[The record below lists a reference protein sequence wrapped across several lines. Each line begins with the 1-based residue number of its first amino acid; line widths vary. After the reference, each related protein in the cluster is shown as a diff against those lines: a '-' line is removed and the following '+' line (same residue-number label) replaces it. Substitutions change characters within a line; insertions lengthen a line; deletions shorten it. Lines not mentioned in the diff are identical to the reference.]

1 MFVFP
6 RWCTIHAVTFLF
18 LAENMRNLL
27 KKSTQHKDLQSTRRS
42 GHHSAET
49 CVTQP
54 STSFVERVG
63 PSTPPVA
70 GPSKRLCKGFGCCT
84 QHAQQWSHAARTL
97 PRRATGASRAL
108 AVAKMDRNVA
118 LWTIGH
124 HCCAQDDQAG
134 PAVLF
139 GQFRVSSGLL
149 RSGNIQSLSIDGG
162 GPCTSSAVAT
172 NWGDHGGVDGKLRAI
187 PQR

>member
-1 MFVFP
+1 MTPIEHSCKCLFRQRVPLWCHASGVELVFVFP

-18 LAENMRNLL
+18 LAENMRSLL

-42 GHHSAET
+42 GHHLAET

-54 STSFVERVG
+54 STSFVEEWD

-84 QHAQQWSHAARTL
+84 QHAQQWIHAARTL
-97 PRRATGASRAL
+97 PCRATGASRAL

-118 LWTIGH
+118 LWTISH
-124 HCCAQDDQAG
+124 
-134 PAVLF
+134 
-139 GQFRVSSGLL
+139 RLL
-149 RSGNIQSLSIDGG
+149 CPRRPGR
-162 GPCTSSAVAT
+162 PCRALRTVPGIFWPSAL
-172 NWGDHGGVDGKLRAI
+172 WQHPK
-187 PQR
+187 PFH